1 MSEEIHLREIGSY
14 FLSKVFLIVIF
25 TFSVVLISGLYCFF
39 RKPIYESSASI
50 ILTGFSDG
58 KEDSKISSNDLSI
71 NQKLVKTYQEITKSR
86 KVLTQVIEDLNL
98 KVRVEDLASKIT
110 VTGKSDTE
118 IIVISV
124 KNYDA
129 WMACKIAERIAEVFS
144 EEVKSIYNVS
154 NVSLLDAPIIS
165 NHSSNMSTSKVLVM
179 ALMGGFLLSLIVV
192 FIIYY
197 FDNTIKNA
205 NQVEDKIGVPV
216 LGSIPDFNKKK
227 RIGGRRK

>member
-1 MSEEIHLREIGSY
+1 MSEEVNLREIGIY
-14 FLSKVFLIVIF
+14 FLSKVFLIAII
-25 TFSVVLISGLYCFF
+25 TLSVVLISGLYCFF

-50 ILTGFSDG
+50 ILTGFSDE
-58 KEDSKISSNDLSI
+58 KESSKINTNDLNI
-71 NQKLVKTYQEITKSR
+71 NQKLIATYQEITKSR
-86 KVLTQVIEDLNL
+86 KVLTQVIQDLDLVYDVNTFAEQ
-98 KVRVEDLASKIT
+98 VR
-110 VTGKSDTE
+110 VTGKKDTE
-118 IIVISV
+118 IIVIYV
-124 KNYDA
+124 RNTDA
-129 WMACKIAERIAEVFS
+129 ELAYKITEKIAEVFS
-144 EEVKSIYNVS
+144 KEVKSIYNVS

>member
-1 MSEEIHLREIGSY
+1 MSEEVNLREIGIY
-14 FLSKVFLIVIF
+14 FLSKVFLIAII
-25 TFSVVLISGLYCFF
+25 TLSVVLISGLYCFF

-50 ILTGFSDG
+50 ILTGFSDE
-58 KEDSKISSNDLSI
+58 KETSKINTNDLNI
-71 NQKLVKTYQEITKSR
+71 NKKLIATYQEITKSR
-86 KVLTQVIEDLNL
+86 KVLTQVIQDLDLIYDVNTL
-98 KVRVEDLASKIT
+98 AEQVRI
-110 VTGKSDTE
+110 TGKKDTE
-118 IIVISV
+118 IIVIYV
-124 KNYDA
+124 RNTDA
-129 WMACKIAERIAEVFS
+129 ELACKITEKIAEVFS

-216 LGSIPDFNKKK
+216 LRSIPDFNKKK

>member
-1 MSEEIHLREIGSY
+1 MSEEVNLREIGIY
-14 FLSKVFLIVIF
+14 FLSKVFLIAII
-25 TFSVVLISGLYCFF
+25 TLSVVLISGLYCFF

-50 ILTGFSDG
+50 ILTGFSDE
-58 KEDSKISSNDLSI
+58 KESSKINTNDLNI
-71 NQKLVKTYQEITKSR
+71 NQKLIATYQEITKSR
-86 KVLTQVIEDLNL
+86 KVLTQVIQDLDLVYDVNTL
-98 KVRVEDLASKIT
+98 AEQVR
-110 VTGKSDTE
+110 VTGKKDTE
-118 IIVISV
+118 IIVIYV
-124 KNYDA
+124 RNTDA
-129 WMACKIAERIAEVFS
+129 ELAYKITEKIAEVFS
-144 EEVKSIYNVS
+144 KEVKSIYNVS